1 MHKLKFTLNKINAAK
16 NQHKLFSNF
25 SKHLSYSKQLL
36 ILVRKSATQQAVHHT
51 SAVQES
57 EDSDWVRVVTPS
69 YHHSSQGSIDWKGM
83 ETRQIFFLC
92 L

>member
-1 MHKLKFTLNKINAAK
+1 MQKLKFTHNKINAAK

-69 YHHSSQGSIDWKGM
+69 YHHSFKTTVLKLW
-83 ETRQIFFLC
+83 
-92 L
+92 